1 MVDSDTM
8 SRMSNS
14 LDNAIN
20 TIHENGSH
28 EICNEIALDIKR
40 ILSDYRLNLK
50 TALDSNDRN
59 AVVVLSTQMSVDI
72 SERLSCLM
80 TATYRTDTAT
90 VEFMRELSKFIE
102 MRIDSVE

>member
-1 MVDSDTM
+1 
-8 SRMSNS
+8 
-14 LDNAIN
+14 
-20 TIHENGSH
+20 
-28 EICNEIALDIKR
+28 
-40 ILSDYRLNLK
+40 
-50 TALDSNDRN
+50 
-59 AVVVLSTQMSVDI
+59 VLSTQMSVDI